1 LSPELGALMIEERDR
16 QETLLRQLHG
26 LPDNVAPLQPQLA
39 PDDFILPADP
49 VDRRHPVSIRAM
61 RSRVERK
68 AAAVGLTGV
77 TAHWL
82 RHTTASAMLAGTDT
96 EPGISVVDAAALLG
110 HANPL
115 TTAKTYADASAT
127 NMQRGASLAARLIA
141 PVPAAPVERLPNN
154 SARTSDRK

>member
-1 LSPELGALMIEERDR
+1 MIEERDR
-16 QETLLRQLHG
+16 QETVLRQLHG

-39 PDDFILPADP
+39 PDDFILPANP
-49 VDRRHPVSIRAM
+49 ADRRHPVSIRAM
-61 RSRVERK
+61 RSRIERK

-82 RHTTASAMLAGTDT
+82 RHTTASAMLAGTD

-115 TTAKTYADASAT
+115 TTAKTYAHASAT

-141 PVPAAPVERLPNN
+141 PAPVGTVERLPNN
-154 SARTSDRK
+154 SARTSDTK